1 MNPQCRQRFFYEY
14 FVSTHVDHPRDVTD
28 DPLRGISETTVPT
41 INTINMSRARV
52 SQAMPT
58 FDADIE
64 TGADVTSYYNQL
76 IRFVRNRLRRRDE
89 AADVVQDA
97 YVRLAL
103 AAQRSEIRNASA
115 FLHVATRNLV
125 HDRVRSAIVRRAPEV
140 STTDVAD
147 IPCSAPS
154 AERVLIGQ
162 QRVAAL
168 EQALRELPLK
178 RRAALVLYRFD
189 NLSHAQIAE
198 RLGIS
203 ISMVEKHIRFGLAHC
218 RKRLEDMEGGPI
230 Q

>member
-1 MNPQCRQRFFYEY
+1 
-14 FVSTHVDHPRDVTD
+14 
-28 DPLRGISETTVPT
+28 
-41 INTINMSRARV
+41 
-52 SQAMPT
+52 MPT